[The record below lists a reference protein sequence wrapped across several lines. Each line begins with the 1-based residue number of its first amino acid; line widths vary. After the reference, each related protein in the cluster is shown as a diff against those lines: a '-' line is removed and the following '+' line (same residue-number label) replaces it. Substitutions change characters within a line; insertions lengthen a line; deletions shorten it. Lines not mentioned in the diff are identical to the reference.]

1 IKINGALWHGL
12 EFLKFGQMLPKKRR
26 NSLRPFII
34 SQERLQTSTPTIGR
48 IGLHIWTIIR
58 QCNKLMGLQRNVTKV
73 ASIWLAINP
82 DLPVT
87 RISQLNGIPQC
98 REFAIPNIE
107 EITKRGGSFSW
118 CLNMNDAICIVR
130 M

>member
-1 IKINGALWHGL
+1 MI
-12 EFLKFGQMLPKKRR
+12 PKKRR
-26 NSLRPFII
+26 NSLRLFII
-34 SQERLQTSTPTIGR
+34 PQEKLQTVPGVGC
-48 IGLHIWTIIR
+48 IGLYIWTIIR
-58 QCNKLMGLQRNVTKV
+58 QCNKLMGLQGNITEI
-73 ASIWLAINP
+73 ASIWFTINP

-118 CLNMNDAICIVR
+118 CLYMNDAICIMR